1 MYARDA
7 KKTGIQNEG
16 KGTTL
21 HTLQKALM
29 NTSLLRLRGTTEALN
44 KQTQMSPSF
53 KLLDSLHFYIG
64 RHSELEPSRQGFFP
78 TCPQEQLSYLH
89 APGWV
94 CRPTSYM
101 TRMLI
106 LSVSLM

>member
-7 KKTGIQNEG
+7 KETGIQYEG

-21 HTLQKALM
+21 QMLQKALM
-29 NTSLLRLRGTTEALN
+29 NTSLLRLGGGTGALN

-64 RHSELEPSRQGFFP
+64 RHSELGPSRQGVLP
-78 TCPQEQLSYLH
+78 RYPQEQLSYLH
-89 APGWV
+89 TPGWV
-94 CRPTSYM
+94 CRPT
-101 TRMLI
+101 
-106 LSVSLM
+106 

>member
-7 KKTGIQNEG
+7 KETGIQNEG

-29 NTSLLRLRGTTEALN
+29 NTSLLRLWGTTEALN

-64 RHSELEPSRQGFFP
+64 RHSELEPSRLGFFVHVLRNSFLIY
-78 TCPQEQLSYLH
+78 TLQVGFVGQLL
-89 APGWV
+89 
-94 CRPTSYM
+94 T
-101 TRMLI
+101 
-106 LSVSLM
+106 